1 MSITISGCFSI
12 LFFLDFGL
20 NDGKIFRSRDSFRF
34 GNFSDLL
41 LFCWPSALG
50 LSFGFEISGSLFE
63 ISSGVDFVTCDF
75 RVADL

>member
-1 MSITISGCFSI
+1 MTILGCFSF

-20 NDGKIFRSRDSFRF
+20 KDGKIFRSRDSLRF

-41 LFCWPSALG
+41 LFCWLFGLG
-50 LSFGFEISGSLFE
+50 LSCGFEISGSLFE